1 MRKIC
6 EDFLVQATEQ
16 LSDRHWLMRLRSS
29 SALPEMHPGQFV
41 QVHID
46 DSPSTYLRR
55 PISINMVDYER
66 NEILLLVAAIGEGTR
81 HLVRK
86 KHGDK
91 VNCLLPLGNSFTMPR
106 STDERFLLIGGGVG
120 IAPMLFL
127 GKRLVEMGVRPSF
140 LLGARTA
147 DELLEKDMFNEL
159 GDLYLTTEDG
169 SEGEKGY
176 VTNHSILKEKQFDRI
191 ATCGPKPMMMSV
203 ARYAKQ
209 NDIECEVSLENDMAC
224 GLGACLCC
232 VEDTT
237 DGHICVCTEGPVLN
251 IKKLLWQL

>member
-16 LSDRHWLMRLRSS
+16 LSDRHWLMRLRASS
-29 SALPEMHPGQFV
+29 TLPEMHPGQFV

-86 KHGDK
+86 KPGDK

-106 STDERFLLIGGGVG
+106 STDERVLLVGGGVG

-127 GKRLVEMGVRPSF
+127 GKRLVELGVRPTF

-147 DELLEKDMFNEL
+147 AELLEKDMFSEL

-176 VTNHSILKEKQFDRI
+176 VTNHSILKEIRFDRI
-191 ATCGPKPMMMSV
+191 ATCGPKLMMMSV

>member
-6 EDFLVQATEQ
+6 EDFLVHATEQ

-29 SALPEMHPGQFV
+29 SALPVMHPGQFV

-86 KHGDK
+86 KTGDK

-106 STDERFLLIGGGVG
+106 STDERFLLVGGGVG

>member
-16 LSDRHWLMRLRSS
+16 LSDRHWLIRLRSS

-41 QVHID
+41 QVHIE
-46 DSPSTYLRR
+46 DSPTTYLRR
-55 PISINMVDYER
+55 PISINMVDYGR
-66 NEILLLVAAIGEGTR
+66 NEILLLVATIGEGTR

-86 KHGDK
+86 KPGEK

-106 STDERFLLIGGGVG
+106 STDECFLLVGGGVG

-147 DELLEKDMFNEL
+147 DELLEKDMFSEL

-176 VTNHSILKEKQFDRI
+176 VTNHSILKEKRFDRI

>member
-46 DSPSTYLRR
+46 DSPTTYLRR

-86 KHGDK
+86 KPGEK

-106 STDERFLLIGGGVG
+106 STDERFLLVGGGVG

-127 GKRLVEMGVRPSF
+127 GKRLAELGVRPSF

-209 NDIECEVSLENDMAC
+209 NGIECEVSLENDMAC

>member
-46 DSPSTYLRR
+46 DSPTTYLRR

-86 KHGDK
+86 KPGDK

-106 STDERFLLIGGGVG
+106 STDERFLLVGGGVG

-127 GKRLVEMGVRPSF
+127 GKRLVELGVRPSF

-147 DELLEKDMFNEL
+147 DELLEKEMFNEL

-176 VTNHSILKEKQFDRI
+176 VTNHSILKEKRFDRI

-203 ARYAKQ
+203 AHYAKQ

>member
-29 SALPEMHPGQFV
+29 SALPEIHPGQFV
-41 QVHID
+41 QVHIE
-46 DSPSTYLRR
+46 DSPATYLRR

-86 KHGDK
+86 KPGEK

-106 STDERFLLIGGGVG
+106 STDERFLLVGGGVG

-147 DELLEKDMFNEL
+147 DELLEKDMFSDL

>member
-86 KHGDK
+86 KPGEK
-91 VNCLLPLGNSFTMPR
+91 VSCLLPLGNSFTMPR
-106 STDERFLLIGGGVG
+106 STDERVLLVGGGVG

-147 DELLEKDMFNEL
+147 DELLEKDMFSEL

-169 SEGEKGY
+169 SEGERGY

>member
-29 SALPEMHPGQFV
+29 SVLPEMHPGQFV

-55 PISINMVDYER
+55 PISVNMVDYER

-86 KHGDK
+86 KPGEK

-106 STDERFLLIGGGVG
+106 STNERVLLVGGGVG

-147 DELLEKDMFNEL
+147 DELLEKDMFSKL

-209 NDIECEVSLENDMAC
+209 NDIACEVSLENDMAC

>member
-86 KHGDK
+86 KPGEK

-106 STDERFLLIGGGVG
+106 STDERFLLVGGGVG

-147 DELLEKDMFNEL
+147 DELLEKDMFSEL

-209 NDIECEVSLENDMAC
+209 NDIACEVSLENDMAC

>member
-46 DSPSTYLRR
+46 DSPTTYLRR

-86 KHGDK
+86 KPGEK

-106 STDERFLLIGGGVG
+106 STDERFLLVGGGVG

-147 DELLEKDMFNEL
+147 DELLEKDMFSDL

>member
-29 SALPEMHPGQFV
+29 SVLPEMHPGQFV

-55 PISINMVDYER
+55 PISVNMVDYER

-86 KHGDK
+86 KPGEK

-106 STDERFLLIGGGVG
+106 STNERVLLVGGGVG

-127 GKRLVEMGVRPSF
+127 GKRLVELGVRPSF

-147 DELLEKDMFNEL
+147 DELLEKDMFSEL

-176 VTNHSILKEKQFDRI
+176 VTNHSILKEKRFDRI

-237 DGHICVCTEGPVLN
+237 DGHICVCTKGPVLN

>member
-55 PISINMVDYER
+55 PISVNMVDYER

-86 KHGDK
+86 KPGEK

-106 STDERFLLIGGGVG
+106 STNERVLLVGGGVG

-127 GKRLVEMGVRPSF
+127 GKRLVEMGVRPSI

-147 DELLEKDMFNEL
+147 DELLEKDMFSEL

-209 NDIECEVSLENDMAC
+209 NDIACEVSLENDMAC

>member
-16 LSDRHWLMRLRSS
+16 LSGRHWLMRLRSS
-29 SALPEMHPGQFV
+29 STLPEMHPGQFV
-41 QVHID
+41 QVRID

-55 PISINMVDYER
+55 PISVNMVDYER

-86 KHGDK
+86 KPGDK

-106 STDERFLLIGGGVG
+106 STNERVLLVGGGVG

-147 DELLEKDMFNEL
+147 DELLEKDMFSEL

-191 ATCGPKPMMMSV
+191 ATCGPKPMMTSV

-209 NDIECEVSLENDMAC
+209 NGIECEVSLENDMAC

>member
-55 PISINMVDYER
+55 PISINMVDYGR

-86 KHGDK
+86 KPGDK

-106 STDERFLLIGGGVG
+106 STDERVLLVGGGVG

-127 GKRLVEMGVRPSF
+127 GKRLVELGVRPTF

-147 DELLEKDMFNEL
+147 DELLEKELFNEL

-176 VTNHSILKEKQFDRI
+176 VTNHSILKEKRFDRI
-191 ATCGPKPMMMSV
+191 ATCGPKLMMMSV

>member
-86 KHGDK
+86 KPGEK

-106 STDERFLLIGGGVG
+106 STDERFLLVGGGVG

-127 GKRLVEMGVRPSF
+127 GKRLVELGVRPSF

-147 DELLEKDMFNEL
+147 DELLEKDMFSEL

>member
-6 EDFLVQATEQ
+6 EDFLVQTTEQ
-16 LSDRHWLMRLRSS
+16 LNDRHWLMRLRSS

-46 DSPSTYLRR
+46 DSPTTYLRR
-55 PISINMVDYER
+55 PISINMVDYGR
-66 NEILLLVAAIGEGTR
+66 NEILLLVATIGEGTR

-86 KHGDK
+86 KPGEK

-106 STDERFLLIGGGVG
+106 STDERFLLVGGGVG

-127 GKRLVEMGVRPSF
+127 GERLVELGVRPSF

>member
-41 QVHID
+41 QVHIE
-46 DSPSTYLRR
+46 DSPTTYLRR
-55 PISINMVDYER
+55 PISINMVDYGR

-86 KHGDK
+86 KPGDK

-106 STDERFLLIGGGVG
+106 STDERVLLVGGGVG

-127 GKRLVEMGVRPSF
+127 GKRLVELGVRPTF

-147 DELLEKDMFNEL
+147 DELLEKDMFSEL

>member
-16 LSDRHWLMRLRSS
+16 LSDRHWLMRLLSS

-46 DSPSTYLRR
+46 DSPTTYLRR
-55 PISINMVDYER
+55 PISVNMVDYER

-106 STDERFLLIGGGVG
+106 STNERFLLVGGGVG

-127 GKRLVEMGVRPSF
+127 GKRLVELGVRPTF

-147 DELLEKDMFNEL
+147 SELLEKDMFNEL

-176 VTNHSILKEKQFDRI
+176 VTNHSILKEKRFDRI

>member
-46 DSPSTYLRR
+46 DSPTTYLRR

-86 KHGDK
+86 KPGDK

-106 STDERFLLIGGGVG
+106 STDERVLLVGGGVG

-127 GKRLVEMGVRPSF
+127 GKRLVELGVCPTF

>member
-41 QVHID
+41 HVHIE
-46 DSPSTYLRR
+46 DSPTTYLRR
-55 PISINMVDYER
+55 PISVNMVDYER

-86 KHGDK
+86 KPGEK

-106 STDERFLLIGGGVG
+106 STDERVLLVGGGVG

-127 GKRLVEMGVRPSF
+127 GKRLVEMGVRPSI

-147 DELLEKDMFNEL
+147 DELLEKDMFSEL

-237 DGHICVCTEGPVLN
+237 DGHICVCTEGLVLN

>member
-29 SALPEMHPGQFV
+29 STLPEMHPGQFV

-86 KHGDK
+86 KPGEK

-106 STDERFLLIGGGVG
+106 STDERFLLVGGGVG

-127 GKRLVEMGVRPSF
+127 GKRLVELGVRPTF

-147 DELLEKDMFNEL
+147 AELLEKDMFSEL

-209 NDIECEVSLENDMAC
+209 NDIACEVSLENDMAC

>member
-16 LSDRHWLMRLRSS
+16 LSERHWLMRLRSS
-29 SALPEMHPGQFV
+29 STLPEMHPGQFV

-86 KHGDK
+86 KPGEK

-147 DELLEKDMFNEL
+147 AELLEKDMFSEL

-176 VTNHSILKEKQFDRI
+176 VTNHSILKEKQFERI

>member
-29 SALPEMHPGQFV
+29 SALPEMYPGQFV

-86 KHGDK
+86 KPGEK

-106 STDERFLLIGGGVG
+106 STDERFLLVGGGVG

-147 DELLEKDMFNEL
+147 DELLEKDMFSEL

-203 ARYAKQ
+203 ARYATQ
-209 NDIECEVSLENDMAC
+209 NDIACEVSLENDMAC

>member
-6 EDFLVQATEQ
+6 EDFLVQTTEQ

-46 DSPSTYLRR
+46 DSPTTYLRR

-86 KHGDK
+86 KPGDK

-106 STDERFLLIGGGVG
+106 STDERVLLVGGGVG

-127 GKRLVEMGVRPSF
+127 GKRLVELGVRPSF

-147 DELLEKDMFNEL
+147 DELLEKDMFSEL

-176 VTNHSILKEKQFDRI
+176 VTNHSILKEKRFDRI
-191 ATCGPKPMMMSV
+191 ATCGPKLMMMSV

-237 DGHICVCTEGPVLN
+237 DGHICVCTKGPVLN

>member
-41 QVHID
+41 QVHIE

-86 KHGDK
+86 KPGEK

-106 STDERFLLIGGGVG
+106 STDERCLLVGGGVG

-127 GKRLVEMGVRPSF
+127 GKRLVETGVRPTF

-147 DELLEKDMFNEL
+147 DELLEKDMFSEL

>member
-46 DSPSTYLRR
+46 DSPTTYLRR

-86 KHGDK
+86 KPGDK

-106 STDERFLLIGGGVG
+106 STDERVLLVGGGVG

-127 GKRLVEMGVRPSF
+127 GKRLVELGVRPTF

-147 DELLEKDMFNEL
+147 AELLEKDMFSEL

-176 VTNHSILKEKQFDRI
+176 VTNHSILKEKRFDRI
-191 ATCGPKPMMMSV
+191 ATCGPKLMMMSV

>member
-29 SALPEMHPGQFV
+29 SVLPEMHPGQFV

-55 PISINMVDYER
+55 PISVNMVDYER

-86 KHGDK
+86 KPGEK

-106 STDERFLLIGGGVG
+106 STNERVLLVGGGVG

-127 GKRLVEMGVRPSF
+127 GKRLVELGVRPTF

-209 NDIECEVSLENDMAC
+209 NDIACEVSLENDMAC

>member
-86 KHGDK
+86 KPGEK

-106 STDERFLLIGGGVG
+106 STDERFLLVGGGVG

-147 DELLEKDMFNEL
+147 DELLEKDMFSEL

-176 VTNHSILKEKQFDRI
+176 VTNHSILKEEQFDRI

-209 NDIECEVSLENDMAC
+209 NDIACEVSLENDMAC

>member
-86 KHGDK
+86 KPGDK

-106 STDERFLLIGGGVG
+106 STDERFLLVGGGVG

-127 GKRLVEMGVRPSF
+127 GKRLVETGVRPSF

>member
-46 DSPSTYLRR
+46 DSPTTYLRR

-86 KHGDK
+86 KPGEK

-147 DELLEKDMFNEL
+147 DELLEKEMFSEL
-159 GDLYLTTEDG
+159 GNLYLATEDG
-169 SEGEKGY
+169 SDGENGY

>member
-16 LSDRHWLMRLRSS
+16 LSDRHWLMRLRAS

-46 DSPSTYLRR
+46 DSPTTYLRR
-55 PISINMVDYER
+55 PISVNMVDYER

-86 KHGDK
+86 KPGEK
-91 VNCLLPLGNSFTMPR
+91 VNCLLPLGNSFTMP
-106 STDERFLLIGGGVG
+106 SLADERFLLVGGGVG

-209 NDIECEVSLENDMAC
+209 NGIECEVSLENDMAC

>member
-41 QVHID
+41 QVHIE
-46 DSPSTYLRR
+46 DSPTTYLRR
-55 PISINMVDYER
+55 PISVNMVDYER

-86 KHGDK
+86 KPGDK

-106 STDERFLLIGGGVG
+106 SIDERVLLVGGGVG

-127 GKRLVEMGVRPSF
+127 GKRLVELGVRPTF

-147 DELLEKDMFNEL
+147 DELLEKEMFNEL

>member
-46 DSPSTYLRR
+46 DSPTTYLRR

-86 KHGDK
+86 KPGDK

-106 STDERFLLIGGGVG
+106 STDERVLLVGGGVG

-127 GKRLVEMGVRPSF
+127 GKRLVELGVRPTF

-147 DELLEKDMFNEL
+147 AELLEKDMFSEL

-176 VTNHSILKEKQFDRI
+176 VTNHSILKEKRFDRI
-191 ATCGPKPMMMSV
+191 ATCGPKLMMMSV
-203 ARYAKQ
+203 ARSAKQ

>member
-29 SALPEMHPGQFV
+29 SALPEMNPGQFL
-41 QVHID
+41 QVRID
-46 DSPSTYLRR
+46 DSPTTYLRR

-86 KHGDK
+86 KPGEE
-91 VNCLLPLGNSFTMPR
+91 VNCLLPLGSSFTMPR
-106 STDERFLLIGGGVG
+106 STDERVLLVGGGVG

-147 DELLEKDMFNEL
+147 DELLEKEMFSEL

-237 DGHICVCTEGPVLN
+237 DGHVCVCTEGPVLN

>member
-16 LSDRHWLMRLRSS
+16 LSDRHWLMRLRAS

-46 DSPSTYLRR
+46 DSPTTYLRR
-55 PISINMVDYER
+55 PISVNMVDYER

-86 KHGDK
+86 KPGEK

-106 STDERFLLIGGGVG
+106 STNERVLLVGGGVG

-127 GKRLVEMGVRPSF
+127 GKRLVEMGVRPSI

-147 DELLEKDMFNEL
+147 DELLEKDMFSEL

-209 NDIECEVSLENDMAC
+209 NDIACEVSLENDMAC

>member
-46 DSPSTYLRR
+46 DSPTTYLRR

-86 KHGDK
+86 KPGDK

-106 STDERFLLIGGGVG
+106 STDERVLLVGGGVG

-127 GKRLVEMGVRPSF
+127 GKRLVELGVRPTF

-147 DELLEKDMFNEL
+147 AELLEKDMFSEL

-176 VTNHSILKEKQFDRI
+176 VTNHSILKEIRFDRI
-191 ATCGPKPMMMSV
+191 ATCGPKLMMMSV

>member
-81 HLVRK
+81 HLVRRK
-86 KHGDK
+86 PGDK

-106 STDERFLLIGGGVG
+106 STDERFLLVGGGVG

-127 GKRLVEMGVRPSF
+127 GKRLVELGVRPTF

-147 DELLEKDMFNEL
+147 DELLEKDMFSEL

>member
-1 MRKIC
+1 
-6 EDFLVQATEQ
+6 
-16 LSDRHWLMRLRSS
+16 MRLRASS
-29 SALPEMHPGQFV
+29 TLPEMHPGQFV

-86 KHGDK
+86 KPGEK

-106 STDERFLLIGGGVG
+106 STDERFLLVGGGVG

-147 DELLEKDMFNEL
+147 DELLEKDMFSEL

-176 VTNHSILKEKQFDRI
+176 VTNHSILKEEQFDRI

-209 NDIECEVSLENDMAC
+209 NDIACEVSLENDMAC

>member
-41 QVHID
+41 QVHIE

-86 KHGDK
+86 KPGEK

-106 STDERFLLIGGGVG
+106 STDERFLLVGGGVG

-147 DELLEKDMFNEL
+147 DELLEKDMFSEL

-169 SEGEKGY
+169 SEGERGY

-191 ATCGPKPMMMSV
+191 ATCGPEPMMMSV

>member
-46 DSPSTYLRR
+46 DSPTTYLRR

-86 KHGDK
+86 KPGDK

-106 STDERFLLIGGGVG
+106 STDERVLLVGGGVG

-147 DELLEKDMFNEL
+147 DELLEKNMFSEL

-209 NDIECEVSLENDMAC
+209 NDIDCEVSLENDMAC